1 MASGNLRLSLTSW
14 LSRLLQII
22 LFCVHQ
28 QDKLQAHMLTTQECI
43 LRLTGVWFSVQ
54 IVRAEMAASVASAEQ
69 EVKRLEQ
76 QLAGSQAAAA
86 QQLEEIKKVH
96 QRELKSQVQAACIS
110 LPTLL
115 MRPPPPTCLPPPPP
129 QPACLPPPTSSP
141 QTSPSPKSPPVEL
154 LLALLHILMS
164 LAIEPIVLGSPAQV
178 WM

>member
-1 MASGNLRLSLTSW
+1 
-14 LSRLLQII
+14 
-22 LFCVHQ
+22 
-28 QDKLQAHMLTTQECI
+28 
-43 LRLTGVWFSVQ
+43 
-54 IVRAEMAASVASAEQ
+54 MAANVASAEQ

-115 MRPPPPTCLPPPPP
+115 MPPPPP
-129 QPACLPPPTSSP
+129 NLPAPPPPTSSP

-154 LLALLHILMS
+154 LLALLHTLMS